1 MKTNLDIIRIIL
13 TKVCLLSLLFV
24 SITGCGEDEPIRE
37 LTPVKKLTPKEK
49 LTGNYSLL
57 KVQMDATTMEPP
69 DVFGN
74 LDLNSEGSW
83 TMQIAWDPKFG
94 EGKLS
99 SSGPI
104 WTADNKELTLASS
117 IEKID
122 EAVPIPYTLR
132 ENTLVL
138 ILDALEEEISRLS
151 WSKQR

>member
-13 TKVCLLSLLFV
+13 RKVCLLSLLFV
-24 SITGCGEDEPIRE
+24 PITGCGEDEPIRE

-83 TMQIAWDPKFG
+83 TMQMAWDPKFG